1 MSLLVSYLS
10 GIVTLLFSW
19 YYLKDLVAPVA
30 IIFVFSSTFLY
41 LLGPNAIAFALCLC
55 NGWILLNLFVE
66 KILPISSP
74 SE

>member
-55 NGWILLNLFVE
+55 NGWIQLNLFVE